1 MSFFNPS
8 GLPLLEGD
16 RQSFK
21 FAKITQ
27 ENFCQ
32 ECTVITEILKKN
44 LASTE
49 SRDSHSLDF

>member
-27 ENFCQ
+27 ENFRQ
-32 ECTVITEILKKN
+32 
-44 LASTE
+44 
-49 SRDSHSLDF
+49 DSNAP